1 MGEGEYVDNLN
12 NNWQKTLNVFKNRLD
27 EFGLDKVM
35 FDSFFSTLQAV
46 EILNNDIT
54 ITSETQWGMNE
65 VVPHLEALEEIYNT
79 LTSGHYHL
87 NLLSEEEYYHK
98 KTAIKDD
105 LLDFDDN
112 LNAELTFDNFVI
124 GNSNRIAQ
132 SASLAVANKPGIS
145 YSPLFI
151 HSNSGLGKTH
161 LLNAIGNYAK
171 KNNPSIRV
179 LFTTSENFV
188 NEYIQSLSKHT
199 IDDFNYKYRHI
210 DILLIDDIQFMA
222 TKESSSEIFFNIFNS
237 LISHKKQ
244 IVITSDKPPKDLR
257 GMESRLVSRFSSGLT
272 VSIDTPEFE
281 TSKSILR
288 KKLEI
293 ENVDY
298 PIKEEVL
305 DFIATH
311 FNNDV
316 RELEGSLKRLLFYK
330 LICGK
335 DCDCIDLSLALEAFG
350 DTVNEPTQKNELTV
364 TNIKKCVADYYNL
377 TISQINSKS
386 RTSNVIVA
394 RHIAMYLV
402 RDLIKDISF
411 IQIGHEFGGRD
422 HSTVM
427 KACDKVEKKLDKDI
441 NYRRAID
448 DIKRK
453 LV

>member
-1 MGEGEYVDNLN
+1 MNNLDM
-12 NNWQKTLNVFKNRLD
+12 NWQKTLSLFQGKLD
-27 EFGLDKVM
+27 DYGLDKIT
-35 FDSFFSTLQAV
+35 FDSFFTTL
-46 EILNNDIT
+46 EIKDIVGSVVTIT
-54 ITSETQWGMNE
+54 IDTKWSLD
-65 VVPHLEALEEIYNT
+65 VVEPYLTHLQEIYNT
-79 LTSGHYHL
+79 VTNGHYQLHLMTEEDFKQSHAKQEHLLYFDDHL
-87 NLLSEEEYYHK
+87 NP
-98 KTAIKDD
+98 D
-105 LLDFDDN
+105 
-112 LNAELTFDNFVI
+112 LTFDNFVI

-132 SASLAVANKPGIS
+132 NASLAVAMKPGIS

-171 KNNPSIRV
+171 KRDPSINV

-188 NEYIQSLSKHT
+188 NEYIQSLANHAM
-199 IDDFNYKYRHI
+199 DEFNYKYRQM

-222 TKESSSEIFFNIFNS
+222 TKESSSEIFFNIFNT
-237 LISHKKQ
+237 LISNKKQ
-244 IVITSDKPPKDLR
+244 IVITSDKPPRDLK

-281 TSKSILR
+281 TAKAILR
-288 KKLEI
+288 KKIEI

-298 PIKEEVL
+298 PITEEVL

-311 FNNDV
+311 FNTDV

-335 DCDCIDLSLALEAFG
+335 KLDIIDLNFALEAFS
-350 DTVNEPTQKNELTV
+350 DSYSQPTQKKELTV
-364 TNIKKCVADYYNL
+364 SNIKKCVADYYNL
-377 TISQINSKS
+377 TVAQINSKS
-386 RTSNVIVA
+386 RTSSIIVA

-402 RDLIKDISF
+402 RELIEDISF

-427 KACDKVEKKLDKDI
+427 KACHKVQQKLEKDMNYRQAIQDIKKKL
-441 NYRRAID
+441 
-448 DIKRK
+448 
-453 LV
+453 V

>member
-1 MGEGEYVDNLN
+1 MVKMNNLDM
-12 NNWQKTLNVFKNRLD
+12 NWQKTLSLFQSKLD
-27 EFGLDKVM
+27 DYGLDKIT
-35 FDSFFSTLQAV
+35 FDSFFTTLQIQDIV
-46 EILNNDIT
+46 GSVVTIT
-54 ITSETQWGMNE
+54 IDTNWSLE
-65 VVPHLEALEEIYNT
+65 VVEPYLSQLQEIYNT
-79 LTSGHYHL
+79 VTNGHYQLQLITEEDYKKSHAQKEHLLQFEDHL
-87 NLLSEEEYYHK
+87 NP
-98 KTAIKDD
+98 D
-105 LLDFDDN
+105 
-112 LNAELTFDNFVI
+112 LTFDNFVI

-132 SASLAVANKPGIS
+132 NASLAVAMKPGIS

-171 KNNPSIRV
+171 KRDPSINV

-188 NEYIQSLSKHT
+188 NEYIQSLANHSM
-199 IDDFNYKYRHI
+199 DEFNYKYRQM

-222 TKESSSEIFFNIFNS
+222 TKESSSEIFFNIFNT
-237 LISHKKQ
+237 LISNKKQ
-244 IVITSDKPPKDLR
+244 IVITSDKPPRDLK

-281 TSKSILR
+281 TAKAILR
-288 KKLEI
+288 KKIEI

-298 PIKEEVL
+298 PISEEVL

-311 FNNDV
+311 FNTDV

-335 DCDCIDLSLALEAFG
+335 KLDVIDLNFALEAFS
-350 DTVNEPTQKNELTV
+350 DSYSQPTQKKELTV
-364 TNIKKCVADYYNL
+364 SNIKKCVADYYNL
-377 TISQINSKS
+377 TVAQINSKS
-386 RTSNVIVA
+386 RTSSIIVA

-402 RDLIKDISF
+402 RELIDDISF

-427 KACDKVEKKLDKDI
+427 KACHKVQQKLEKDMNYRQAINDIKKKL
-441 NYRRAID
+441 
-448 DIKRK
+448 
-453 LV
+453 V

>member
-1 MGEGEYVDNLN
+1 MDNLN

-65 VVPHLEALEEIYNT
+65 VVPYLEALEEIYNT

-87 NLLSEEEYYHK
+87 HLLSEEEYYHQ

>member
-1 MGEGEYVDNLN
+1 MNNLSAD
-12 NNWQKTLNVFKNRLD
+12 WEKTLNIFKTQCDDKVIFDSYFSSLKVRDIVDGDIIVTVDTQWSLG
-27 EFGLDKVM
+27 EVSPFLDK
-35 FDSFFSTLQAV
+35 
-46 EILNNDIT
+46 
-54 ITSETQWGMNE
+54 
-65 VVPHLEALEEIYNT
+65 LEEIYNT
-79 LTSGHYHL
+79 LTNGHYHINLVVEEDYNQSIQRKNELL
-87 NLLSEEEYYHK
+87 NFE
-98 KTAIKDD
+98 
-105 LLDFDDN
+105 DN
-112 LNAELTFDNFVI
+112 LNADLTFENFVV
-124 GNSNRIAQ
+124 GGSNRIAQ
-132 SASLAVANKPGIS
+132 NASLAVAMKPGVS

-171 KNNPSIRV
+171 SKDPTIKI

-188 NEYIQSLSKHT
+188 NEYIQSLSNHT
-199 IDDFNYKYRHI
+199 IDEFNYKFRHI

-222 TKESSSEIFFNIFNS
+222 SKESSSEIFFNIFNS
-237 LISHKKQ
+237 LISNKKQ
-244 IVITSDKPPKDLR
+244 IVITSDKPPRDLK

-281 TSKSILR
+281 TSKAILR
-288 KKLEI
+288 KKIEI

-298 PIKEEVL
+298 PISEEVL
-305 DFIATH
+305 DFIASH
-311 FNNDV
+311 FNQDV

-335 DCDCIDLSLALEAFG
+335 KLGCIDLNFALEAFS
-350 DTVNEPTQKNELTV
+350 DTYTQPTKNKELTV
-364 TNIKKCVADYYNL
+364 ESIKKCVANYYNL
-377 TISQINSKS
+377 TVNQINSKT
-386 RTSNVIVA
+386 RTSNIIVA

-427 KACDKVEKKLDKDI
+427 KACDKVQKKLEKDL
-441 NYRRAID
+441 NYRKAIQE
-448 DIKRK
+448 IKDK

>member
-1 MGEGEYVDNLN
+1 MNNLDM
-12 NNWQKTLNVFKNRLD
+12 NWQKTLSLFQGKLD
-27 EFGLDKVM
+27 DYGLDKIT
-35 FDSFFSTLQAV
+35 FDSFFTTL
-46 EILNNDIT
+46 EIKDIVGSVVTIT
-54 ITSETQWGMNE
+54 IDTKWSLD
-65 VVPHLEALEEIYNT
+65 VVEPYLTHLQEIYNT
-79 LTSGHYHL
+79 VTNGHYQLHLMTEEDFQKSHVHQEHLLQFDDHL
-87 NLLSEEEYYHK
+87 NP
-98 KTAIKDD
+98 D
-105 LLDFDDN
+105 
-112 LNAELTFDNFVI
+112 LTFDNFVI

-132 SASLAVANKPGIS
+132 NASLAVAMKPGVS

-171 KNNPSIRV
+171 KRDPSIHV

-188 NEYIQSLSKHT
+188 NEYIQSLANHSM
-199 IDDFNYKYRHI
+199 DEFNYKYRQM

-222 TKESSSEIFFNIFNS
+222 TKESSSEIFFNIFNT
-237 LISHKKQ
+237 LISNKKQ
-244 IVITSDKPPKDLR
+244 IVITSDKPPRDLK

-281 TSKSILR
+281 TAKAILR
-288 KKLEI
+288 KKIEI

-298 PIKEEVL
+298 PITEEVL

-311 FNNDV
+311 FNTDV

-335 DCDCIDLSLALEAFG
+335 KLNIIDLNFALEAFS
-350 DTVNEPTQKNELTV
+350 DSYSQPAQKKELTV
-364 TNIKKCVADYYNL
+364 SNIKKCVADYYNL
-377 TISQINSKS
+377 TVAQINSKS
-386 RTSNVIVA
+386 RTSSIIVA

-402 RDLIKDISF
+402 RELIEDISF

-427 KACDKVEKKLDKDI
+427 KACHKVQQKLEKDMNYRQAIQDIKKKL
-441 NYRRAID
+441 
-448 DIKRK
+448 
-453 LV
+453 V

>member
-1 MGEGEYVDNLN
+1 MNNLDM
-12 NNWQKTLNVFKNRLD
+12 NWQKTLSLFQGKLD
-27 EFGLDKVM
+27 DYGLDKIT
-35 FDSFFSTLQAV
+35 FDSFFTTL
-46 EILNNDIT
+46 EIKDIVGSVVTIT
-54 ITSETQWGMNE
+54 IDTKWSLD
-65 VVPHLEALEEIYNT
+65 VVEPYLTHLQEIYNT
-79 LTSGHYHL
+79 VTNGHYQLHLMTEEDFKQSHVKQEHLLHFDDHL
-87 NLLSEEEYYHK
+87 NP
-98 KTAIKDD
+98 D
-105 LLDFDDN
+105 
-112 LNAELTFDNFVI
+112 LTFDNFVI

-132 SASLAVANKPGIS
+132 NASLAVAMKPGIS

-171 KNNPSIRV
+171 KRDPSINV

-188 NEYIQSLSKHT
+188 NEYIQSLANHAM
-199 IDDFNYKYRHI
+199 DEFNYKYRQM

-222 TKESSSEIFFNIFNS
+222 TKESSSEIFFNIFNT
-237 LISHKKQ
+237 LISNKKQ
-244 IVITSDKPPKDLR
+244 IVITSDKPPRDLK

-281 TSKSILR
+281 TAKAILR
-288 KKLEI
+288 KKIEI

-298 PIKEEVL
+298 PITEEVL

-311 FNNDV
+311 FNTDV

-335 DCDCIDLSLALEAFG
+335 KLDIIDLNFALEAFS
-350 DTVNEPTQKNELTV
+350 DSYSQPTQKKELTV
-364 TNIKKCVADYYNL
+364 SNIKKCVADYYNL
-377 TISQINSKS
+377 TVAQINSKS
-386 RTSNVIVA
+386 RTSSIIVA

-402 RDLIKDISF
+402 RELIEDISF

-427 KACDKVEKKLDKDI
+427 KACHKVQQKLEKDMNYRQAIQDIKKKL
-441 NYRRAID
+441 
-448 DIKRK
+448 
-453 LV
+453 V

>member
-1 MGEGEYVDNLN
+1 MEVGENVNNLN
-12 NNWQKTLNVFKNRLD
+12 NDWQKTLNLFKD
-27 EFGLDKVM
+27 QCEDKII
-35 FDSFFSTLQAV
+35 FDSFFATLQ
-46 EILNNDIT
+46 IQDIVDGDVT
-54 ITSETQWGMNE
+54 ITADTQWSLDAVLPYADKLQEM
-65 VVPHLEALEEIYNT
+65 YNT
-79 LTSGHYHL
+79 VTQGHYHL
-87 NLLSEEEYYHK
+87 HIVTENEYQE
-98 KTAIKDD
+98 AVQLKDD
-105 LLDFDDN
+105 LLTFDDN
-112 LNAELTFDNFVI
+112 LNHDLTFENFVV

-132 SASLAVANKPGIS
+132 NASLAVAMKPGTS

-161 LLNAIGNYAK
+161 LLNAIGNYVK
-171 KNNPSIRV
+171 KQNQFARV

-188 NEYIQSLSKHT
+188 NEYIKSLADHT
-199 IDDFNYKYRHI
+199 IDEFNYKYRHI
-210 DILLIDDIQFMA
+210 DVLLIDDIQFMA

-237 LISHKKQ
+237 LISNKKQ
-244 IVITSDKPPKDLR
+244 IVITSDKPPRDLK
-257 GMESRLVSRFSSGLT
+257 GMESRLVSRFASGLT

-281 TSKSILR
+281 TSKAILR

-298 PIKEEVL
+298 PITEEVL

-335 DCDCIDLSLALEAFG
+335 KMDYIDLEFALEAFS
-350 DTVNEPTQKNELTV
+350 DTYSEPTTKKELTV
-364 TNIKKCVADYYNL
+364 ANIKKCVADYYNL
-377 TISQINSKS
+377 TVTQINSKS
-386 RTSNVIVA
+386 RTSNIIVA

-402 RDLIKDISF
+402 RELIKDISF

-427 KACDKVEKKLDKDI
+427 KACDKVQKKLEKDM
-441 NYRRAID
+441 NYRQAID
-448 DIKRK
+448 DIKKK

>member
-1 MGEGEYVDNLN
+1 MNNLDM
-12 NNWQKTLNVFKNRLD
+12 NWQKTLSLFQSKLD
-27 EFGLDKVM
+27 DYGLDKIT
-35 FDSFFSTLQAV
+35 FDSFFTTLQIQDIV
-46 EILNNDIT
+46 GSVVTIT
-54 ITSETQWGMNE
+54 IDTNWSLE
-65 VVPHLEALEEIYNT
+65 VVEPYLSQLQEIYNT
-79 LTSGHYHL
+79 VTNGHYQLQLITEEDYKKSHAQKEHLLQFEDHL
-87 NLLSEEEYYHK
+87 NP
-98 KTAIKDD
+98 D
-105 LLDFDDN
+105 
-112 LNAELTFDNFVI
+112 LTFDNFVI

-132 SASLAVANKPGIS
+132 NASLAVAMKPGIS

-171 KNNPSIRV
+171 RRDPSINV

-188 NEYIQSLSKHT
+188 NEYIQSLANHSM
-199 IDDFNYKYRHI
+199 DEFNYKYRQM

-222 TKESSSEIFFNIFNS
+222 TKESSSEIFFNIFNT
-237 LISHKKQ
+237 LISNKKQ
-244 IVITSDKPPKDLR
+244 IVITSDKPPRDLK

-281 TSKSILR
+281 TAKAILR
-288 KKLEI
+288 KKIEI

-298 PIKEEVL
+298 PISEEVL

-311 FNNDV
+311 FNTDV

-335 DCDCIDLSLALEAFG
+335 KLDVIDLNFALEAFS
-350 DTVNEPTQKNELTV
+350 DSYSQPTQKKELTV
-364 TNIKKCVADYYNL
+364 SNIKKCVADYYNL
-377 TISQINSKS
+377 TVAQINSKS
-386 RTSNVIVA
+386 RTSSIIVA

-402 RDLIKDISF
+402 RELIDDISF

-427 KACDKVEKKLDKDI
+427 KACHKVQQKLEKDMNYRQAINDIKKKL
-441 NYRRAID
+441 
-448 DIKRK
+448 
-453 LV
+453 V

>member
-1 MGEGEYVDNLN
+1 MNNLN
-12 NNWQKTLNVFKNRLD
+12 IDWQKTLNIFQSKLD
-27 EFGLDKVM
+27 EYNIDKIS
-35 FDSFFSTLQAV
+35 FDSFFTTLQVRDIVDNDVTMTIDTQWSLDFVLAY
-46 EILNNDIT
+46 LNN
-54 ITSETQWGMNE
+54 
-65 VVPHLEALEEIYNT
+65 LEEIYNT
-79 LTSGHYHL
+79 ITNGHYHL
-87 NLLSEEEYYHK
+87 TLVTEDDYNKATSNKNVLLNFE
-98 KTAIKDD
+98 
-105 LLDFDDN
+105 DN
-112 LNAELTFDNFVI
+112 LNHELTFENFVV

-132 SASLAVANKPGIS
+132 NASLAVAMKPGIS

-171 KNNPSIRV
+171 KREPSTKV

-188 NEYIQSLSKHT
+188 NEYIQSLSNHT
-199 IDDFNYKYRHI
+199 IEEFNYKFRHI

-237 LISHKKQ
+237 LISNKKQ
-244 IVITSDKPPKDLR
+244 IVITSDKPPRDLR

-281 TSKSILR
+281 TSKAILR
-288 KKLEI
+288 KKIEI

-298 PIKEEVL
+298 PIEEEVL
-305 DFIATH
+305 DFISSH
-311 FNNDV
+311 FNTDV

-335 DCDCIDLSLALEAFG
+335 KSDTIDLNFALEAFS
-350 DTVNEPTQKNELTV
+350 DTYTQPTQKKELTV
-364 TNIKKCVADYYNL
+364 SNIKKCVADYYNL
-377 TISQINSKS
+377 TVTQINSKS
-386 RTSNVIVA
+386 RTSSIIVA

-402 RDLIKDISF
+402 RELIDDISF

-427 KACDKVEKKLDKDI
+427 KACSKVQKKLEKDM
-441 NYRRAID
+441 NYRQAID
-448 DIKRK
+448 DIKKK

>member
-1 MGEGEYVDNLN
+1 MNNLDM
-12 NNWQKTLNVFKNRLD
+12 NWQKTLSLFQGKLD
-27 EFGLDKVM
+27 DYGLDKIT
-35 FDSFFSTLQAV
+35 FDSFFTTL
-46 EILNNDIT
+46 EIKDIVGSVVTIT
-54 ITSETQWGMNE
+54 IDTKWSLD
-65 VVPHLEALEEIYNT
+65 VVEPYLTHLQEIYNT
-79 LTSGHYHL
+79 VTNGHYQLHLMTEEDFQKSHVHQEHLLQFDDHL
-87 NLLSEEEYYHK
+87 NS
-98 KTAIKDD
+98 D
-105 LLDFDDN
+105 
-112 LNAELTFDNFVI
+112 LTFDNFVI

-132 SASLAVANKPGIS
+132 NASLAVAMKPGVS

-171 KNNPSIRV
+171 KRDPSIHV

-188 NEYIQSLSKHT
+188 NEYIQSLANHSM
-199 IDDFNYKYRHI
+199 DEFNYKYRQM

-222 TKESSSEIFFNIFNS
+222 TKESSSEIFFNIFNT
-237 LISHKKQ
+237 LISNKKQ
-244 IVITSDKPPKDLR
+244 IVITSDKPPRDLK

-281 TSKSILR
+281 TAKAILR
-288 KKLEI
+288 KKIEI

-298 PIKEEVL
+298 PITEEVL

-311 FNNDV
+311 FNTDV

-335 DCDCIDLSLALEAFG
+335 KLDIIDLNFALEAFS
-350 DTVNEPTQKNELTV
+350 DSYSQPAQKKELTV
-364 TNIKKCVADYYNL
+364 SNIKKCVADYYNL
-377 TISQINSKS
+377 TVAQINSKS
-386 RTSNVIVA
+386 RTSSIIVA

-402 RDLIKDISF
+402 RELIEDISF

-427 KACDKVEKKLDKDI
+427 KACHKVQQKLEKDMNYRQAIQDIKKKL
-441 NYRRAID
+441 
-448 DIKRK
+448 
-453 LV
+453 V

>member
-1 MGEGEYVDNLN
+1 MNNLDM
-12 NNWQKTLNVFKNRLD
+12 NWQKTLSLFQSKLD
-27 EFGLDKVM
+27 DYGLDKIT
-35 FDSFFSTLQAV
+35 FDSFFTTLQIQDIV
-46 EILNNDIT
+46 GSVVTIT
-54 ITSETQWGMNE
+54 IDTNWSLE
-65 VVPHLEALEEIYNT
+65 VVEPYLSQLQEIYNT
-79 LTSGHYHL
+79 VTNGHYQLQLITEEDYKKSHAQKEHLLQFEDHL
-87 NLLSEEEYYHK
+87 NP
-98 KTAIKDD
+98 D
-105 LLDFDDN
+105 
-112 LNAELTFDNFVI
+112 LTFDNFVI

-132 SASLAVANKPGIS
+132 NASLAVAMKPGIS

-171 KNNPSIRV
+171 KRDPSINV

-188 NEYIQSLSKHT
+188 NEYIQSLANHSM
-199 IDDFNYKYRHI
+199 DEFNYKYRQM

-222 TKESSSEIFFNIFNS
+222 TKESSSEIFFNVFNT
-237 LISHKKQ
+237 LISNKKQ
-244 IVITSDKPPKDLR
+244 IVITSDKPPRDLK

-281 TSKSILR
+281 TAKAILR
-288 KKLEI
+288 KKIEI

-298 PIKEEVL
+298 PISEEVL

-311 FNNDV
+311 FNTDV

-335 DCDCIDLSLALEAFG
+335 KLDVIDLNFALEAFS
-350 DTVNEPTQKNELTV
+350 DSYSQPTQKKELTV
-364 TNIKKCVADYYNL
+364 SNIKKCVADYYNL
-377 TISQINSKS
+377 TVAQINSKS
-386 RTSNVIVA
+386 RTSSIIVA

-402 RDLIKDISF
+402 RELIDDISF

-427 KACDKVEKKLDKDI
+427 KACHKVQQKLEKDMNYRQAINDIKKKL
-441 NYRRAID
+441 
-448 DIKRK
+448 
-453 LV
+453 V

>member
-1 MGEGEYVDNLN
+1 MVKVNNLDM
-12 NNWQKTLNVFKNRLD
+12 NWQKTLSLFQGKLD
-27 EFGLDKVM
+27 DYGLDKIT
-35 FDSFFSTLQAV
+35 FDSFFTTL
-46 EILNNDIT
+46 EIKDIVGSVVTIT
-54 ITSETQWGMNE
+54 IDTKWSLD
-65 VVPHLEALEEIYNT
+65 VVEPYLTHLQEIYNT
-79 LTSGHYHL
+79 VTNGHYQLHLMTEEDFQKSHVHQEHLLQFDDHL
-87 NLLSEEEYYHK
+87 NP
-98 KTAIKDD
+98 D
-105 LLDFDDN
+105 
-112 LNAELTFDNFVI
+112 LTFDNFVI

-132 SASLAVANKPGIS
+132 NASLAVAMKPGIS

-171 KNNPSIRV
+171 KRDPSIHV

-188 NEYIQSLSKHT
+188 NEYIQSLANHS
-199 IDDFNYKYRHI
+199 IDEFNYKYRQM

-222 TKESSSEIFFNIFNS
+222 TKESSSEIFFNIFNT
-237 LISHKKQ
+237 LISNKKQ
-244 IVITSDKPPKDLR
+244 IVITSDKPPRDLK
-257 GMESRLVSRFSSGLT
+257 GMESRSVSRFSSGLT

-281 TSKSILR
+281 TAKAILR
-288 KKLEI
+288 KKIEI

-298 PIKEEVL
+298 PISEEVL

-311 FNNDV
+311 FNTDV

-335 DCDCIDLSLALEAFG
+335 KLDVIDLNFALEAFS
-350 DTVNEPTQKNELTV
+350 DSYNQPTQKKELTV
-364 TNIKKCVADYYNL
+364 SNIKKCVADYYNL
-377 TISQINSKS
+377 TVAQINSKS
-386 RTSNVIVA
+386 RTSSIIVA

-402 RDLIKDISF
+402 RELIEDISF

-427 KACDKVEKKLDKDI
+427 KACHKVQQKLDKDM
-441 NYRRAID
+441 NYRQAIQE
-448 DIKRK
+448 IKKK